1 MTKHEH
7 ELTRKEMKGP
17 DQFQVAFGRAATW
30 VASNEKRV
38 AWVAVGLV
46 AIVAAGVGASAWM
59 SSREQQAAGL
69 LYKALLDMKG
79 VISSVP
85 VAALSTPTFQ
95 TVEEKQ
101 RAVLA
106 ASEEV
111 RRQYPSSAAA
121 HTAALAAGEAH
132 FKLGE
137 HDLAIATWEEYLRAA
152 KEGDSLRFAALDG
165 IARAQEAKGAL
176 DQAAGTF
183 ERLASEAGFY
193 RDRATLERA
202 RVLAKAGKA
211 AEAKK
216 ILQAFPADFKDSQL
230 RPEAQELLAR
240 MGGA

>member
-17 DQFQVAFGRAATW
+17 DRFQVAFGRAAAW

-38 AWVAVGLV
+38 ALGVAGLV
-46 AIVAAGVGASAWM
+46 AVVAAGVGVSAWTG
-59 SSREQQAAGL
+59 SREKQAAVL
-69 LYKALLDMKG
+69 LYRALEDMEG

-85 VAALSTPTFQ
+85 VPALSTPTFK
-95 TVEEKQ
+95 TDEEKQ

-106 ASEEV
+106 AAEQV
-111 RRQYPSSAAA
+111 RRQSPSSEAAR
-121 HTAALAAGEAH
+121 TATLTAGEAH

-137 HDLAIATWEEYLRAA
+137 HDLAIASWEEYLRSA
-152 KEGDSLRFAALDG
+152 KDGDSLRFAALDG

-176 DQAAGTF
+176 DQAAATF
-183 ERLASEAGFY
+183 DRLGSEAGFY

-202 RVLAKAGKA
+202 RVLVKAGKA
-211 AEAKK
+211 DEAKK
-216 ILQAFPADFKDSQL
+216 LLQAFPTDFKDSQL

-240 MGGA
+240 LGGV

>member
-17 DQFQVAFGRAATW
+17 DQFQVAFGRATTW
-30 VASNEKRV
+30 VVSNEKRV
-38 AWVAVGLV
+38 ALVAAGLV
-46 AIVAAGVGASAWM
+46 AVVAAGVGASAWM
-59 SSREQQAAGL
+59 GSSEKEAAAL
-69 LYKALLDMKG
+69 LYKALEDMEG

-85 VAALSTPTFQ
+85 VSALSTPTFK

-111 RRQYPSSAAA
+111 RRQYPSSEAAR
-121 HTAALAAGEAH
+121 TATLAAGQAH
-132 FKLGE
+132 FKLAE
-137 HDLAIATWEEYLRAA
+137 HDLAIASWEEYLRSA
-152 KEGDSLRFAALDG
+152 KDGDSLRFAALDG

-176 DQAAGTF
+176 DQSAATF
-183 ERLASEAGFY
+183 ERLASEAAFY

-216 ILQAFPADFKDSQL
+216 ILQAFPTDFKDSQL

-240 MGGA
+240 LGGA